1 MSARPAVSHS
11 APSPV
16 ALAERDLIRDRL
28 PFFAVVWSA
37 VSVLWLIA
45 LAHRGAPFGW
55 TGAGAIVGVQLAV
68 LGVAVRLTERTS
80 SPSVMRLIVLL
91 AIGLLGFVW
100 TVAASLT
107 AAPFDVV
114 ATVMPVLVLIP
125 PLFFAW
131 SWQVELALMT
141 GLGLQAALWF
151 GFVVPADDTTAA
163 DIALTASA
171 GAVLGIAVAA
181 RVAHEFRLRVARRAQ
196 EESSRRALAEAH
208 VAFQASEERFRVAF
222 YRAPIGM
229 AMVGADGSII
239 QMNVAFERMLGRS
252 ASELVG
258 TPVDDLIRAEDLPM
272 ARADRDRVLGGAV
285 EALETVM
292 RLRHCDGHDV
302 WARVTRALVR
312 DRDGKPSHMIGQIED
327 VTERLRGE
335 EALRASERT
344 FRSFAESMAA
354 GVLIVQDGVIRY
366 VNAAV
371 TVITGF
377 PAPDILG
384 QSALFIVDAADR
396 ALVAER
402 GTARIRGSDVP
413 VRSEYRVN
421 TKSGEE
427 RWVDITVAVIDYQG
441 RPALLGTAFDI
452 TERKRAEQAL
462 AISERMFRSFAE
474 STAAGVLI
482 VQDEVIRYVNA
493 AVSAITGFTTEELR
507 GMPLRDLVHPAD
519 RELAVARAQA
529 RLHDASVPTRVEYR
543 LRTKNGGQCWIDL
556 TVGIVEHMGR
566 PALLGTAFDVTER
579 HDAEGA
585 LRASLAE
592 LRKREEQL
600 RLLAQRQVKVRE
612 EERRR
617 LGFDLHDD
625 VCQELVGT
633 GIMVESVRGRLQGVD
648 PEASQKLARVSRH
661 LNELG
666 EHLRLVARE
675 LRPMLLHDLGL
686 EDSVRSLA
694 AGMTSAATRVT
705 ATSTAPI
712 PRLGEDVEV
721 AVYRIVQEAITN
733 GLRHAGAAEIT
744 VSLAASEGVLRVE
757 IRDDGRGFD
766 VKAPQ
771 RDALGLVSMEERALA
786 LGGKLSLQSAP
797 GQGTSVRLTCPLI
810 RRVPRPA
817 A

>member
-1 MSARPAVSHS
+1 MRADCAMSARPAVSHP

-37 VSVLWLIA
+37 VSILWLIA
-45 LAHRGAPFGW
+45 LTHRGAPFGW
-55 TGAGAIVGVQLAV
+55 TGAGAIVGAQLAV

-80 SPSVMRLIVLL
+80 SPSSMRLIGLL

-107 AAPFDVV
+107 DAPFDVV

-131 SWQVELALMT
+131 RWRVELALMT
-141 GLGLQAALWF
+141 GLGLQAAFWF

-163 DIALTASA
+163 DIVLTASA
-171 GAVLGIAVAA
+171 GAALGIAVAA

-208 VAFQASEERFRVAF
+208 EAFRASEERFRVAF

-239 QMNVAFERMLGRS
+239 QMNVALERMLGRS
-252 ASELVG
+252 TSELVG

-272 ARADRDRVLGGAV
+272 TRADRDRVLGGAV
-285 EALETVM
+285 DAVETVM
-292 RLRHCDGHDV
+292 RLRHRDGHDV

-312 DRDGKPSHMIGQIED
+312 DRDGKPSHMIGQVED
-327 VTERLRGE
+327 VTERLRAE

-377 PAPDILG
+377 PAPEILG
-384 QSALFIVDAADR
+384 QSALFIVGPSER
-396 ALVAER
+396 PLVAER
-402 GTARIRGSDVP
+402 GAARIRGSDVP

-421 TKSGEE
+421 TKSGAE

-482 VQDEVIRYVNA
+482 VQDEIIRYVNA
-493 AVSAITGFTTEELR
+493 AVTAITGFTTDELR
-507 GMPLRDLVHPAD
+507 GMPLRDLVHPDD

-529 RLHDASVPTRVEYR
+529 RLHDASIPTRVEYR
-543 LRTKNGGQCWIDL
+543 LRTKSGGHCWIDL
-556 TVGIVEHMGR
+556 TVGIIEHLGR
-566 PALLGTAFDVTER
+566 PATPPAP
-579 HDAEGA
+579 
-585 LRASLAE
+585 
-592 LRKREEQL
+592 
-600 RLLAQRQVKVRE
+600 
-612 EERRR
+612 RRSSPAC
-617 LGFDLHDD
+617 LP
-625 VCQELVGT
+625 T
-633 GIMVESVRGRLQGVD
+633 GG
-648 PEASQKLARVSRH
+648 
-661 LNELG
+661 
-666 EHLRLVARE
+666 
-675 LRPMLLHDLGL
+675 
-686 EDSVRSLA
+686 
-694 AGMTSAATRVT
+694 
-705 ATSTAPI
+705 
-712 PRLGEDVEV
+712 
-721 AVYRIVQEAITN
+721 
-733 GLRHAGAAEIT
+733 
-744 VSLAASEGVLRVE
+744 
-757 IRDDGRGFD
+757 
-766 VKAPQ
+766 
-771 RDALGLVSMEERALA
+771 
-786 LGGKLSLQSAP
+786 
-797 GQGTSVRLTCPLI
+797 
-810 RRVPRPA
+810 
-817 A
+817 